1 MFRSC
6 CSPAVLALANCDMPM
21 VAIAPNDALIGKL
34 NSKVE
39 EVRTR
44 CGELQVIT

>member
-1 MFRSC
+1 
-6 CSPAVLALANCDMPM
+6 MPI